1 MTEHILYRREKKGDK
16 ESVQWGGRGKKITS
30 EYTKYKTL
38 DPASQIPMKG
48 K

>member
-1 MTEHILYRREKKGDK
+1 M
-16 ESVQWGGRGKKITS
+16 GGKGKKITS